1 MLNQAGKLAGGLGT
15 LVTAAIVSVTGA
27 SALEP
32 AFVPVQN
39 IVNVFSAPAA
49 NSFKKAESYIDYDV
63 MSQRSLGS
71 SQWSKLTAKQK
82 RDYISALKA
91 LMAQRYYPRWHRIFS
106 KAKVEYLSKSSEG
119 SDLLVKTNLVV
130 GKKRDAMTWRL
141 NDHNDKVVSL
151 AIGEKDLLER
161 LTNRLQPK
169 LKKNGFQAMLAWMQ
183 SHAQGEES
191 ATQTS
196 SAESVLGESQ

>member
-1 MLNQAGKLAGGLGT
+1 MLNRTGKPAGVLGAMLA
-15 LVTAAIVSVTGA
+15 AAIVSASPA

-32 AFVPVQN
+32 AFLSVQN

-49 NSFKKAESYIDYDV
+49 NSFKKAENYIDYDA

-82 RDYISALKA
+82 HDYVAALKS
-91 LMAQRYYPRWHRIFS
+91 LMEQRYYPRWHRIFS
-106 KAKVEYLSKSSEG
+106 RAKVEYLSKSTDG
-119 SDLLVKTNLVV
+119 GDLLVKTNLVV

-151 AIGEKDLLER
+151 AIGEKDLLDR
-161 LTNRLQPK
+161 LTHRLQPK

-183 SHAQGEES
+183 NHAQGEES

-196 SAESVLGESQ
+196 SAESVLGESR